1 MSIDLFDYGFD
12 ESLSFSRENIGR
24 IIRVDRGECDVISEE
39 GKVRAISDS
48 NRSQGKVAPVTGDW
62 VKLVKI
68 PDVGTVID
76 EILPRKN
83 KLSRRDPSD
92 ERVEQVLV
100 SNLDLVIIVHG
111 IDRPLPPGR
120 IERLLT
126 LAWDSNS
133 EVIVVLTKVEEKD
146 ELFEETIKT
155 IRAIDPKVAILAV
168 DSANTSDPGLAKI
181 KGSIKS
187 GLTAALIGESGAG
200 KSSLVNALVGGE
212 IAETG
217 EVRLGDRRGRH
228 TTVTREMLL
237 CPDGGLLVDT
247 PGLRSIGIWDA
258 QESLEKLRIA
268 TNCGYVLKIGPLAY
282 YDKEKYPTGPWC
294 KKGDWVIFARYAGS
308 RIQIDGGE
316 VRLLNDDEVLAT
328 IENPEDI
335 LHQY

>member
-258 QESLEKLRIA
+258 QESLEKVFADLEERAKDCRFSDCIHESEPDCA
-268 TNCGYVLKIGPLAY
+268 VNEDVSMGLLDERRLIRYRDLLKELS
-282 YDKEKYPTGPWC
+282 EQQ
-294 KKGDWVIFARYAGS
+294 KKTAKRKNNKKF
-308 RIQIDGGE
+308 
-316 VRLLNDDEVLAT
+316 
-328 IENPEDI
+328 
-335 LHQY
+335 

>member
-83 KLSRRDPSD
+83 KLSRSDPSD

-258 QESLEKLRIA
+258 QESLEKVFADLEERAKDCRFSDCIHESEPDCA
-268 TNCGYVLKIGPLAY
+268 VNEDVSMGLLDERRLIRYRDLLKELS
-282 YDKEKYPTGPWC
+282 EQQ
-294 KKGDWVIFARYAGS
+294 KKTAKRKNNKKF
-308 RIQIDGGE
+308 
-316 VRLLNDDEVLAT
+316 
-328 IENPEDI
+328 
-335 LHQY
+335 

>member
-1 MSIDLFDYGFD
+1 MSINLFDYGFD
-12 ESLSFSRENIGR
+12 ESISFSRENIGR

-92 ERVEQVLV
+92 EGVEQVLV

-168 DSANTSDPGLAKI
+168 DSANTSDPGLEKI
-181 KGSIKS
+181 KGSIRS

-217 EVRLGDRRGRH
+217 EVRSGDRRGRH

-258 QESLEKLRIA
+258 QESLEKVFADLEERAKDCRFSDCIHESEPDCA
-268 TNCGYVLKIGPLAY
+268 VNEDVSMGVLDERRLIRYRDLL
-282 YDKEKYPTGPWC
+282 KELSEHQ
-294 KKGDWVIFARYAGS
+294 KKTAKRKNNKKF
-308 RIQIDGGE
+308 
-316 VRLLNDDEVLAT
+316 
-328 IENPEDI
+328 
-335 LHQY
+335 